1 MQTNLVILKITFIAP
16 AQSPVIRKEC
26 SNLSEGRALFV
37 VKIYVSFVRL
47 CCDIRGSAQLNMAQL
62 YFITG
67 FLTSLQ
73 DTGRTKVI
81 CLKSKQ
87 ILFEIIFMDEW
98 RPFIYIYIYI
108 LYTVQ
113 CTAKAQDGHIYT
125 ACCHVKMV
133 FIGFFVLTSVFFQRF
148 YWKLL
153 AERKSAG

>member
-87 ILFEIIFMDEW
+87 ILFEIIFMDE
-98 RPFIYIYIYI
+98 
-108 LYTVQ
+108 
-113 CTAKAQDGHIYT
+113 
-125 ACCHVKMV
+125 
-133 FIGFFVLTSVFFQRF
+133 
-148 YWKLL
+148 
-153 AERKSAG
+153 